1 MGGQGGRNVVG
12 TMALH
17 AAIAGVFFF
26 VLQRYGNSASIEV
39 SSGVGGFLC
48 HRGRAAR
55 LETDGTMT
63 DVSRD

>member
-1 MGGQGGRNVVG
+1 MSGQGGRNVVG

-39 SSGVGGFLC
+39 SLAWAGFFAT
-48 HRGRAAR
+48 AAALLAWKQTAR
-55 LETDGTMT
+55 
-63 DVSRD
+63 

>member
-39 SSGVGGFLC
+39 SLVWAGFF
-48 HRGRAAR
+48 AAAAALLAWKQTAR
-55 LETDGTMT
+55 
-63 DVSRD
+63 